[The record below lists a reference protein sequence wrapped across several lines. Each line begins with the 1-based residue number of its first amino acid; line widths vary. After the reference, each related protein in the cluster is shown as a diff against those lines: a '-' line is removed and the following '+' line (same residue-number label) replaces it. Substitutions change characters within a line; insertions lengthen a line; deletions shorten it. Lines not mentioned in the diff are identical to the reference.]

1 MLRTATLLRSGI
13 SSSRHVGLAGVG
25 ARWYVISMRLD
36 YHSCEYELTLS
47 LLMNF

>member
-25 ARWYVISMRLD
+25 ARWYVISMQ
-36 YHSCEYELTLS
+36 
-47 LLMNF
+47 